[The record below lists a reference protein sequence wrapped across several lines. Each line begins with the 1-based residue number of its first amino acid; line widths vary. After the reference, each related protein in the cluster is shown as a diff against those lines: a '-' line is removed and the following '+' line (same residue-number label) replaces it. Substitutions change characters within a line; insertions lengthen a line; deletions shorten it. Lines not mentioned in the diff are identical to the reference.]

1 MRDPHCGAVMK
12 RDLTK
17 WREQALAFRELAR
30 TARDDEIRATL
41 LDLAGR
47 FERLAN
53 VVPDAKG
60 PANE

>member
-1 MRDPHCGAVMK
+1 MK